1 MTSLPTIVVTFP
13 ANARDRA
20 TIADAVGGSAEL
32 VYLSD
37 LDDAGRGSALRSASA
52 LLARHTGKDLRP
64 GETTLLG
71 GVKLIQFV
79 TAGVDYIPLGDL
91 PADVPIAANGGAYA
105 ESMAEH
111 ALAMTLAAAKRLFIE
126 HAALARGEF
135 NQRNRNRQLAGMTC
149 GILGLGGIGTATA
162 RLMRAVGM
170 KVHAVNRSGV
180 ADEPVDWIG
189 KTADLDRMLAAI
201 DVLVVS
207 VPLSTTTQGMIGARE
222 LGLMKPD
229 AILVNLARGEIV
241 DEAALFAHLKAHPA
255 FTACID
261 AWWIEPVRH
270 GVFRMDHPFMDL
282 PNVIGSPHN
291 SASSPNATEI
301 GLRRAVANLRLM
313 LEGGT
318 ARYVIG
324 PEERSFTLSPIS

>member
-64 GETTLLG
+64 GETTLVG